1 MPHRSRKRCCTNAT
15 QRWRSWRCANLVAWF
30 YQWGIAPIMAISYGK
45 WSTIGLLDNDSA
57 LSRSTGIHG
66 MVQLTSDHII
76 QNPWKFLVTL
86 HCCRQIN
93 HITVLLVSSV
103 ATPFIHWG
111 WYFHPFEENSL
122 KLWNIQIVLVT
133 FHITEQPKSCS
144 GFRGIVR
151 PVSKNYQNVLSKSV
165 IRVTFHCNSK
175 FRAFFEHQRSR
186 FKDWNLQPLSIIS
199 QHLEYTHAH
208 MLIICAQFG
217 MAMVIWNSPGSWPFV
232 VKCPQDSVLLHRV
245 SMKDSPT
252 LRRQFQGRDSLS
264 DLDRQWGLR
273 FWMGSSINVPEASS
287 AR

>member
-165 IRVTFHCNSK
+165 IPVTFHCNSK

-208 MLIICAQFG
+208 ML
-217 MAMVIWNSPGSWPFV
+217 
-232 VKCPQDSVLLHRV
+232 
-245 SMKDSPT
+245 
-252 LRRQFQGRDSLS
+252 
-264 DLDRQWGLR
+264 
-273 FWMGSSINVPEASS
+273 ASS
-287 AR
+287 QGALHLAIHRISWLQYAAIGPVTGANCVAVGWCSIATGWDSGYQGLPRRMDSAAETDSWARL